1 MSKET
6 LEERVR
12 FRELNAART
21 YIEEFTW
28 GAYTDPEVAL
38 RAIALLVL
46 EMVEGRDYE

>member
-1 MSKET
+1 MSEET

-12 FRELNAART
+12 FRELDAART

-28 GAYTDPEVAL
+28 HVYTDHAVAI